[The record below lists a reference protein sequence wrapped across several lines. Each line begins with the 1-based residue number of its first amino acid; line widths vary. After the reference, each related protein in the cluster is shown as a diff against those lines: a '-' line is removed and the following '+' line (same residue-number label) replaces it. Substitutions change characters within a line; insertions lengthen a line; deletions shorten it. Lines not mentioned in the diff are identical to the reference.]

1 MNLSAVPADL
11 GSGVR
16 FHPATLSDALVD
28 HDADD
33 VDRLLGIVEF
43 DLLGGLDNRR
53 WWFTIEV
60 VRVVQVP
67 VPHLADEVLRLWVS
81 KVVTLVDL
89 LWVRLALLKA
99 LVELLGLAPHPRRLL
114 GRTAVGR
121 NEDG

>member
-1 MNLSAVPADL
+1 MKFSAVPAGL

-33 VDRLLGIVEF
+33 VDRLLAIVEF

-67 VPHLADEVLRLWVS
+67 VPHFADEVLRLWVS
-81 KVVTLVDL
+81 KVVTLVVTI
-89 LWVRLALLKA
+89 VRPKPAFANEGGGMSKHW
-99 LVELLGLAPHPRRLL
+99 LG
-114 GRTAVGR
+114 
-121 NEDG
+121 

>member
-1 MNLSAVPADL
+1 MKLSAVPADL

-33 VDRLLGIVEF
+33 VDRLLGIVKF
-43 DLLGGLDNRR
+43 NLLAGLDNRR
-53 WWFTIEV
+53 WWLTIEV

-67 VPHLADEVLRLWVS
+67 VPHLADEVLRLWIS

-89 LWVRLALLKA
+89 LRVRLALLKA
-99 LVELLGLAPHPRRLL
+99 LVELLGPGSHMVLHRAP
-114 GRTAVGR
+114 
-121 NEDG
+121 